1 MSAPRPETREARL
14 TPGERAELVLARI
27 LARLPI
33 DWAVRIGGMFGA
45 GAARRALAARRPWVE
60 RLGRHLADATGTA
73 DPAAR
78 DALVVDYARR
88 IGGIYAQFP
97 LQQRMMAEGRVEIDG
112 LAHLAAA
119 SRPVIIASCHVG
131 NWELI
136 GRVAALAGGRNCA
149 LYLPQVSQARERLA
163 REARARWPIDDL
175 VPASPSAMLRI
186 SRALGAG
193 SNLVLL
199 VDEERDGYV
208 FAPSLGRTLPYA
220 GNRWFA
226 ARLALQHGVDI
237 LPVFVAPT
245 GLARYRIEIQP
256 KLPLPH
262 TTDRNS
268 AARALADALD
278 ARVDAW
284 VRPRLPHWFWLASF
298 DKARPPPRPASGQTR
313 R

>member
-1 MSAPRPETREARL
+1 MSTPRPETNDARL
-14 TPGERAELVLARI
+14 TPREWAELVLAR
-27 LARLPI
+27 LMARLPI

-60 RLGRHLADATGTA
+60 RLGQHLAEATGTT

-88 IGGIYAQFP
+88 IGGLYAQFP
-97 LQQRMMAEGRVEIDG
+97 LQQRMVAEGRVEIAG

-149 LYLPQVSQARERLA
+149 LYLPQPSRVRERLA

-256 KLPLPH
+256 KLPRPDAA
-262 TTDRNS
+262 DRDD

-278 ARVDAW
+278 ARVEAW
-284 VRPRLPHWFWLASF
+284 VRPRLPHWFWLAAF
-298 DKARPPPRPASGQTR
+298 DRATPPPGRDAGQTR